1 MQWRKPNPKVSMA
14 EVKANGKNPESI
26 QTTDSLTEK
35 EVLEKT
41 AGKMVKPLKM
51 KSCLFFSFQENEREH
66 EVLGAP
72 VKWYVNLRRQDN
84 VPIVSHLRP
93 GLPLVCLY
101 SGSSEITIKV
111 SALAVASSE
120 AGWELVGGGE
130 SASKLGSGHILF
142 HTSASMRVS
151 ASCCLQDSGCSS
163 LLSK

>member
-1 MQWRKPNPKVSMA
+1 MA

-72 VKWYVNLRRQDN
+72 VK
-84 VPIVSHLRP
+84 
-93 GLPLVCLY
+93 
-101 SGSSEITIKV
+101 
-111 SALAVASSE
+111 
-120 AGWELVGGGE
+120 
-130 SASKLGSGHILF
+130 
-142 HTSASMRVS
+142 
-151 ASCCLQDSGCSS
+151 
-163 LLSK
+163 